1 MLVTSAELRIPITSV
16 IRGAKFGV
24 DVFTDASKIAEFS
37 GRLEDAEW
45 RRGAG
50 AGIFIIAPLV
60 KINLDVAHGFDGGGT
75 RVSLGTGF
83 SF

>member
-1 MLVTSAELRIPITSV
+1 
-16 IRGAKFGV
+16 
-24 DVFTDASKIAEFS
+24 
-37 GRLEDAEW
+37 
-45 RRGAG
+45 
-50 AGIFIIAPLV
+50 V